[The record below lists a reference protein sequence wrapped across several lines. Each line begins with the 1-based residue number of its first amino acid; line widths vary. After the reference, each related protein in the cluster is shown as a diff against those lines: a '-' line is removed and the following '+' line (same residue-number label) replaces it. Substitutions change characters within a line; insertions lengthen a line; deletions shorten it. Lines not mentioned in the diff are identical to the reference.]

1 MGYAA
6 EDPAA
11 PGDVFADR
19 EAEGDLLYVTGFDQG
34 VQVYDPNGLS
44 FLNTLTEM
52 RNGFGY
58 WVKSAVATEGDV
70 LAPLSDEMLPAAKP
84 SPRYDVVNGTS
95 TLGDHAGEFV
105 DVLDGWGTVVA
116 RLPIL
121 EGGHLMTTALFGDD
135 PATGIV
141 EGLAEGE
148 ALHFAFRGNMA
159 NETLIFGGDMAHKT
173 LALTFDELEAGLSVF
188 PNPAVDMT
196 TVRVHAVEA
205 GLATLEVTD
214 VQGRV
219 VLRQDLSLAAGVQ
232 AVTLDVDALEGGAY
246 NVELRQGTT
255 PLGTSRLVVLD

>member
-1 MGYAA
+1 M
-6 EDPAA
+6 
-11 PGDVFADR
+11 
-19 EAEGDLLYVTGFDQG
+19 
-34 VQVYDPNGLS
+34 
-44 FLNTLTEM
+44 
-52 RNGFGY
+52 
-58 WVKSAVATEGDV
+58 
-70 LAPLSDEMLPAAKP
+70 
-84 SPRYDVVNGTS
+84 VNGTS
-95 TLGDHAGEFV
+95 ALGDHAGEFV

-135 PATGIV
+135 PATGVV

-148 ALHFAFRGNMA
+148 VLHFAFRGSMA
-159 NETLIFGGDMAHKT
+159 NETLVFGGHMAHKT